1 MKAWSDDSIVK
12 KDDEHLIEFLARI
25 HTRFQ
30 HIHPFRDG
38 NGRVGRLV
46 MHLFLLKRGFPVLAF
61 PPSLSALF
69 KWSVNRGTHG
79 DESHF
84 SRLLAEVL
92 FKSLQAYEDALG
104 VQLLPKVEDV
114 CHVIDKAVAC
124 ALVGEIASGVTE
136 FSPSANFVHCGEH
149 KTTDEYPEG
158 WPNAAAL
165 ARAVC
170 RVFEG

>member
-1 MKAWSDDSIVK
+1 MMKAWSDDSIVK

-46 MHLFLLKRGFPVLAF
+46 MNLFLLKRGFPVLAF

-69 KWSVNRGTHG
+69 NWSVNRGTHG

-114 CHVIDKAVAC
+114 CQI
-124 ALVGEIASGVTE
+124 EIASEAPWRVV
-136 FSPSANFVHCGEH
+136 SPGFENCKNRTASDYSQGY
-149 KTTDEYPEG
+149 TDFEEIMLFPE
-158 WPNAAAL
+158 
-165 ARAVC
+165 
-170 RVFEG
+170 EGN